1 MSYIEQ
7 SLGANETVHYAARFP
22 TARYFAAWLALVVG
36 LVGGFV
42 CLLYGGPT
50 IAALMGICAGTA
62 FCAIS
67 YEPWTTEIAVTNL
80 RLIYKRGLFDRQTN
94 DLQLRAIEEV
104 QLHQGFWG
112 RLLNYG
118 NIEFRGTGVDDLKLP
133 ALNDPIA
140 FQKAVQEAIGSHQN
154 EAELPGHPL
163 IPVSHGSLRAQI

>member
-22 TARYFAAWLALVVG
+22 TARYFAAWLVLVVG

-42 CLLYGGPT
+42 CLLYGNSA
-50 IAALMGICAGTA
+50 IAALMGICAVAA

-67 YEPWTTEIAVTNL
+67 YKPWTTEIAVTNL
-80 RLIYKRGLFDRQTN
+80 RLIYKRGLFDRQSN

-104 QLHQGFWG
+104 QLHQGFCG
-112 RLLNYG
+112 RLFNYG

-133 ALNDPIA
+133 ALNDPIN
-140 FQKAVQEAIGSHQN
+140 FQKAVQEAIGAHQN
-154 EAELPGHPL
+154 EAQLPGHS
-163 IPVSHGSLRAQI
+163 IINVSQGPLRARI